1 MASIRL
7 EHVNQAYVAGVDVL
21 KDFSL
26 TVDAGTFCTLVGPSG
41 SGKTT
46 ILRVIAGLEKA
57 SSGRI
62 LIGDRPVQDLPP
74 AKRGVAMVF
83 QRPAIYPQLTVRENL
98 AFGPHLE
105 ESLLQSF
112 LSLWRQSARDKTID
126 RRVNEVAELL
136 GLGDTLERLPASLS
150 GGQQQRLALGRAL
163 TRNPGVLCST
173 NRSAS

>member
-1 MASIRL
+1 MSSIRL

-57 SSGRI
+57 TSGRI
-62 LIGDRPVQDLPP
+62 LIGERPVQDLPP

-98 AFGPHLE
+98 AF
-105 ESLLQSF
+105 
-112 LSLWRQSARDKTID
+112 
-126 RRVNEVAELL
+126 
-136 GLGDTLERLPASLS
+136 
-150 GGQQQRLALGRAL
+150 
-163 TRNPGVLCST
+163 
-173 NRSAS
+173 